1 MNKLMLLHHIRTLP
15 ISSLARQINDA
26 EGLNIEGLNYEMK
39 MFCELNQVRQP
50 SAELTKEEY
59 KKYLTGR
66 LGALMEQELR
76 EKIRNSST
84 MSKLSEEKFEMKEYL
99 TTKKLE
105 TSRFL
110 YGCRSG
116 TTDQL
121 VGNVHGKEG
130 STTCLCGSAR
140 ETSAHVTECPLY
152 LVCSEGLPQWRH
164 NADESLTYWLRL
176 LRLRADLKKHIPAT
190 PSPSP

>member
-26 EGLNIEGLNYEMK
+26 EGLNIEGLNCEMK

-84 MSKLSEEKFEMKEYL
+84 MSKLSEEKFEMKEL
-99 TTKKLE
+99 M
-105 TSRFL
+105 R
-110 YGCRSG
+110 
-116 TTDQL
+116 Q
-121 VGNVHGKEG
+121 
-130 STTCLCGSAR
+130 
-140 ETSAHVTECPLY
+140 
-152 LVCSEGLPQWRH
+152 
-164 NADESLTYWLRL
+164 
-176 LRLRADLKKHIPAT
+176 
-190 PSPSP
+190 